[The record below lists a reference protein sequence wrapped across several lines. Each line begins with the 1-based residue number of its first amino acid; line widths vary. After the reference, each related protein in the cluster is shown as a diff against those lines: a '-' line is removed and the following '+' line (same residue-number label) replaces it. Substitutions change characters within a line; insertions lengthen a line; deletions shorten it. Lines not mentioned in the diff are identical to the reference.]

1 MLKAIFYLWNMVKEV
16 LLKNPMQSLTFAL
29 LCFVTWKLFY
39 NHLHHLIL
47 KIDDIKNQ
55 TTKNFK
61 KICLVDRKFNKLDK
75 RMTIQET
82 KCEERTK
89 KISEVIQTKS

>member
-1 MLKAIFYLWNMVKEV
+1 MVRVVYYIWNAIKE
-16 LLKNPMQSLTFAL
+16 LLFKDPLQSLTFAL
-29 LCFVTWKLFY
+29 LCYVAWKLFY
-39 NHLHHLIL
+39 NHLHHIL
-47 KIDDIKNQ
+47 SSIEEIKNQ

-61 KICLVDRKFNKLDK
+61 KICLVDRKFSKLDK

-89 KISEVIQTKS
+89 RMLGKKI